1 MYEPQSI
8 GDHIECLARMT
19 GAPLTFVDQVQALF
33 LAKGISLDTAATP
46 FVEALD
52 EAFRREEQI
61 RNSTYRARR
70 NLAALQQNF
79 EKVGRAYVDQLSGKK
94 RAQSQTPSGRRPR
107 RGPTPKTTQV
117 TIRGDHRTLVTRTE
131 REELPMVP
139 GPDEPQ

>member
-70 NLAALQQNF
+70 NLAAIQQNF

-107 RGPTPKTTQV
+107 RG
-117 TIRGDHRTLVTRTE
+117 
-131 REELPMVP
+131 
-139 GPDEPQ
+139 